1 MLLILIFLLLPGTNL
16 VPPVNYLSLEPD
28 FHLRISHNT
37 PCLPSKIGGQIHWSI
52 NTRTSFFDVVLGNR
66 YITITK
72 CAWFEEAAKM
82 LDEEFR
88 PLGK

>member
-1 MLLILIFLLLPGTNL
+1 LPPKT
-16 VPPVNYLSLEPD
+16 
-28 FHLRISHNT
+28 
-37 PCLPSKIGGQIHWSI
+37 GGQIHWNI
-52 NTRTSFFDVVLGNR
+52 KTRTSFFDVVPGNR